1 MLTQLEDVDLTDN
14 QQPIMT
20 KPHDLTDAE
29 LDALIY
35 HYKRLRVRI
44 ADNVTAMTRL
54 EALVAEKTDRITAV
68 INDETN
74 N

>member
-1 MLTQLEDVDLTDN
+1 
-14 QQPIMT
+14 MT

-35 HYKRLRVRI
+35 HYKRIRDRI

-54 EALVAEKTDRITAV
+54 EALVAEKTDRITAI
-68 INDETN
+68 INDETK
-74 N
+74 